1 MIDCNENEIDNEKI
15 DLTDINVGMG
25 TNIYAKRNMC
35 L

>member
-1 MIDCNENEIDNEKI
+1 MIDCNENEIDDEKI

-25 TNIYAKRNMC
+25 TNIYAKCNMC